1 MKIVLSII
9 ICSAIAGEC
18 QLPFQNKNVF
28 EEWSSC
34 MYQGYH
40 SSLELLNVMGD
51 EYINSNKIYI
61 KFSCKE
67 IEEKQINHNSSQTL
81 SYPL

>member
-18 QLPFQNKNVF
+18 KPSFQHKDLF
-28 EEWSSC
+28 KDWSSC
-34 MYQGYH
+34 MYQGYND
-40 SSLELLNVMGD
+40 SLSLLGVMGD
-51 EYINSNKIYI
+51 EYINQNKIFI

-67 IEEKQINHNSSQTL
+67 IDEKQT
-81 SYPL
+81 

>member
-18 QLPFQNKNVF
+18 QPSFQHKNLF
-28 EEWSSC
+28 EDWSSC
-34 MYQGYH
+34 MYQGSNDSL
-40 SSLELLNVMGD
+40 SSLGVMGD
-51 EYINSNKIYI
+51 EYINQNKIFI

-67 IEEKQINHNSSQTL
+67 IDEKQT
-81 SYPL
+81 

>member
-1 MKIVLSII
+1 
-9 ICSAIAGEC
+9 
-18 QLPFQNKNVF
+18 
-28 EEWSSC
+28 